1 MLKAPSAPGAP
12 LFPRV
17 RYAPPALLS
26 MRQAIDDR
34 RRMLAEQEAE
44 LRVMMTKHEETEDM
58 AANVETSTTNAK
70 ATAPPFAKP
79 AVPKGT
85 AVVKGKA
92 TAQAGRGSART
103 CCRAARAAPGEG
115 LQEGST

>member
-1 MLKAPSAPGAP
+1 
-12 LFPRV
+12 
-17 RYAPPALLS
+17 

-34 RRMLAEQEAE
+34 RRTLAAQEAE

-58 AANVETSTTNAK
+58 AANVETSTTKAK
-70 ATAPPFAKP
+70 ATAPFAKP

-92 TAQAGRGSART
+92 TAQAGRGRSKGVPE
-103 CCRAARAAPGEG
+103 RAVALHVPSHGEG
-115 LQEGST
+115 LQQAGT